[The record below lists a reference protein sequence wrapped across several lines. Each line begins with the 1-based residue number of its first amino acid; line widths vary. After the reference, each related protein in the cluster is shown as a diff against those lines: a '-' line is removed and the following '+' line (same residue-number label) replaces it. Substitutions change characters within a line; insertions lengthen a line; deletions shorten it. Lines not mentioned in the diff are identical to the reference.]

1 MDGISFVA
9 DGRWH
14 FALSGLLIDVQDYWG
29 REMLVVSHSGGLSGS
44 C

>member
-1 MDGISFVA
+1 VDGISFVA

-14 FALSGLLIDVQDYWG
+14 FALSGLRIDEQDSWG
-29 REMLVVSHSGGLSGS
+29 REALVVLNGGLPGA